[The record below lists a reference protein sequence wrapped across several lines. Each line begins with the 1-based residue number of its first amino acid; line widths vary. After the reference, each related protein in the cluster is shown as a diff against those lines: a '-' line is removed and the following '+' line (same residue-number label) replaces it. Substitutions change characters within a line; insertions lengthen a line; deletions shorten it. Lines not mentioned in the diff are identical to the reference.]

1 MTSGRS
7 AQMQY
12 ARQPMVVGVDGS
24 EPSLRAARWA
34 AAEARSRG
42 SVLRLVNAR
51 GWISNPHVGDI
62 GLDQHAYHEG
72 LGRQADRRLVA
83 AVEVARVAAP
93 TVEIDRATRDGYASE
108 VLTDESTRA
117 EMLVLGNRG
126 HGGFVGLLAGS
137 VAVAMAAVAECPVVV
152 VREAVDPG
160 LQLIVSIVDV
170 MHRVSLRIVTMP
182 IQSQG
187 IITRDNVRCL
197 RGGPLPRRRRSEVR
211 RRHRERAGGDRPD
224 RPDHVA

>member
-1 MTSGRS
+1 
-7 AQMQY
+7 
-12 ARQPMVVGVDGS
+12 
-24 EPSLRAARWA
+24 
-34 AAEARSRG
+34 
-42 SVLRLVNAR
+42 VLRLVNAR

-160 LQLIVSIVDV
+160 LQLIVPIVDV